1 MAELTEYSG
10 QIPHFLSS
18 FLSKPASALPKG
30 AQWVVDFEGLKD
42 IRDTLVTTALLEPE
56 KGWDIHA
63 GMDTLIYNEDYK
75 RKGLLFC
82 QAVSIPGESAVVNPE
97 GIQKNHFLM
106 TATGDGRAPYA
117 PTGLRMVFLDTNVS
131 FVDNVVRPWVV
142 TTARLGMI
150 ARPKNTKTPPFTN
163 YRQDI
168 TVYKL
173 GVLTPLQPPF
183 ILQKYTFKG
192 ACAIDVSEE
201 EYNYSPAT
209 APVNREATFVYHY
222 YTLETNRNNL
232 AIKYNNENIP
242 AWEATKDKNVVRF
255 IQ

>member
-1 MAELTEYSG
+1 MAVTDFSG
-10 QIPHFLSS
+10 QIPLFFES

-30 AQWVVDFEGLKD
+30 AQWVVDFEGLND
-42 IRDTLVTTALLEPE
+42 VRDAIIKTAELEPQ
-56 KGWDIHA
+56 KGWSVEE
-63 GMDTLIYNEDYK
+63 GLDTLIKDNDYN

-82 QAVSIPGESAVVNPE
+82 QAVSVPGESTVVNPE

-106 TATGDGRAPYA
+106 TATGDGRSPYA

-131 FVDNVVRPWVV
+131 FVDNVIRPWVV

-150 ARPKNTKTPPFTN
+150 ARSKPNI

-168 TVYKL
+168 SVYKI
-173 GVLTPLQPPF
+173 GVLTPQQPPF
-183 ILQKYTFKG
+183 VLQKYTFKG

-201 EYNYSPAT
+201 EYNYGPAS

-222 YTLETNRNNL
+222 YTLETNKNNL
-232 AIKYNNENIP
+232 AIKYNNSNLP
-242 AWEATKDKNVVRF
+242 VSKATRSRQVAQTVR
-255 IQ
+255 